1 MVVPGPGMGSTIEFS
16 VMTEE
21 LLMFSLTLRTT
32 GGPATYV
39 IWTRDGVNISSLS
52 NSHFETLQ
60 TVQSNNNDY
69 TMGDY
74 TNVLRVSGRLP
85 GVYGVSVTND
95 RTQAP
100 VTSNVSVLGM
110 YKLYEYLLFSDSWLD
125 LVKFNRLAK

>member
-1 MVVPGPGMGSTIEFS
+1 MVVPGPGMGSTIDFS

-21 LLMFSLTLRTT
+21 PLMFSLTLRTT

-39 IWTRDGVNISSLS
+39 TWTRDGVNISSLS
-52 NSHFETLQ
+52 NSYFETLQ
-60 TVQSNNNDY
+60 TVQSHGPNNNNY

-85 GVYGVSVTND
+85 GEYGVSVTND

-100 VTSNVSVLGM
+100 VTSNVSVLGTHII
-110 YKLYEYLLFSDSWLD
+110 
-125 LVKFNRLAK
+125 

>member
-21 LLMFSLTLRTT
+21 PLMFSLTLRTT

-39 IWTRDGVNISSLS
+39 TWTRDGVNISSLS

-60 TVQSNNNDY
+60 TVQSHGLNNNNY
-69 TMGDY
+69 TTGDY

-85 GVYGVSVTND
+85 GEYGVSVTND

-100 VTSNVSVLGM
+100 VTSNVSVLGT
-110 YKLYEYLLFSDSWLD
+110 YI
-125 LVKFNRLAK
+125 